1 MRNLLRWSAVS
12 TATLLVLAACT
23 PAGSGSPSAGESVAE
38 SAAASQDAAAIC
50 AADEFG
56 CVEVPAGEP
65 IHIVYWGVI
74 LGPDGSLGVDSQRGV
89 EIAIDDR
96 GGKLLDRDI
105 QLTAEDAGCTPET
118 GAVAAQKLATD
129 TTIAGLIGPNCTDE
143 VLGGIQA
150 INDAGLT
157 TVSPS
162 ATRAGLTV
170 PDRLTDNPSLAA
182 FLRTAHSDYYQG
194 RMVAEYLYTEQGAR
208 TLATIHDGSGYAEA
222 LVGVTEDHFKELG
235 GTVVGHEAI
244 SKTQEDVSGAL
255 TPIGTAK
262 PDALYFPVFIEGA
275 GHIAAQAKDTPGL
288 ENTLLMSSDGTFS
301 ADFVKAAGA
310 AALGQ
315 FISSPD
321 TSKFTDAYQDFL
333 AKHQAKYGEAP
344 LSIFHAHAYDAAQMV
359 FAAIEAVA
367 VTDADGTIWIPRK
380 AYRDALYA
388 TKDLQGLTGTH
399 TCTPDGDCGALILAV
414 YQVTAREVGPPVV
427 WPPEAP
433 IWAPDPSFYTT
444 P

>member
-1 MRNLLRWSAVS
+1 MLKFMRWSAVV
-12 TATLLVLAACT
+12 TAMLLILAACT
-23 PAGSGSPSAGESVAE
+23 SASPSESGAGSVAG
-38 SAAASQDAAAIC
+38 SAAASVDAAAVC

-56 CVEVPAGEP
+56 CVEIPSGEP
-65 IHIVYWGVI
+65 VHIVYWGVI

-89 EIAIDDR
+89 ELAIDDR
-96 GGKLLDRDI
+96 GGKLLGRDI

-170 PDRLTDNPSLAA
+170 PDRLDDNPSLAA

-194 RMVAEYLYTEQGAR
+194 RMVAEFLYTEQGAK

-244 SKTQEDVSGAL
+244 TKTQEDMSSAL
-255 TPIGTAK
+255 TPIGAAH
-262 PDALYFPVFIEGA
+262 PDAIYFPVFIAGA
-275 GHIAAQAKDTPGL
+275 GHIKAQAKDTVGL
-288 ENTLLMSSDGTFS
+288 ENTITMSSDGTFS
-301 ADFVKAAGA
+301 ADFVTAAGA
-310 AALGQ
+310 AAEGHY
-315 FISSPD
+315 ISSPD
-321 TSKFTDAYQDFL
+321 TSKFTPAYQDFL
-333 AKHQAKYGEAP
+333 AAHKAKYAEDP

-367 VTDADGTIWIPRK
+367 VTDADGTTWIPRK

-388 TKDLQGLTGTH
+388 TKDFQGITGTH
-399 TCTPDGDCGALILAV
+399 TCTPSGDCGALILAV
-414 YQVTAREVGPPVV
+414 YQVTAQEVGPPVV
-427 WPPEAP
+427 WPPEQP
-433 IWAPDPSFYTT
+433 IWAPDPSFYSA